1 MTRPVED
8 AKSASP
14 PEPASPDTTR
24 EAPQQELA
32 GGAFDILRRIAT
44 SPRGE
49 VFEAV
54 DSASGE
60 RVVLKMAPGSQ
71 SAGHEASK
79 AGRERL
85 EREAAILAGLDHR
98 GIARL
103 VSLREIDDQY
113 VLVLKHVGGRSL
125 EEILETST
133 APVAEAELRE
143 FLAGLADA
151 VAYLHGKSIFH
162 RDLKPE
168 NVIVDSKGQPVIVDF
183 GNARDPRRGT
193 AGAPAYATTGYSAPE
208 LYDAPGSEGPWTDVY
223 SLAAIAYRIMT
234 GHAPA
239 GAEPQSG
246 DKGIEPVAT
255 LCGEAY
261 STAFLETID
270 SSLSR
275 ELERRVQTASEF
287 RDRMLSLDGSGKAG
301 RRAPAD
307 QADGPGPSPYPP
319 TLAVERRALP
329 PMASQPQRHQSSAS
343 RGGRRRGPLI
353 AAAVIILLCAAAA
366 AWQAWPLYLRHIKST
381 WVVDAT
387 GAGDTTRISDALS
400 RAREGAIIM
409 VRAGTYR
416 ESLTITRSVQ
426 LTGDPDAAEPAMITP
441 IVGPC
446 LVVSSPQGTVTGLHF
461 RTEETFGSF
470 SSPCLV
476 ISGGQARIS
485 ENVIHHARGGGI
497 VVAAGASAEII
508 DNRIEASGGAGLT
521 IRGGAAPRV
530 VGNTIAASKGSGVVI
545 AEGARGMIENNAIS
559 DSVRSGIEV
568 ASGADPR
575 IIGNEISGSGEV
587 GLYLY
592 GAASG
597 VIEDNRFVD
606 NALGGIIIENG
617 AGTALRGNLLEKSGD
632 HGVVV
637 LSGGALLE
645 GNTVR
650 DSAGH
655 GIAIAKDA
663 SVELSDNELSGNK
676 APELLENAAPKPR

>member
-1 MTRPVED
+1 M
-8 AKSASP
+8 
-14 PEPASPDTTR
+14 
-24 EAPQQELA
+24 A
-32 GGAFDILRRIAT
+32 GGAFDILRQIAA

-49 VFEAV
+49 VFEAL
-54 DSASGE
+54 DPANGE

-71 SAGHEASK
+71 SEGIEASQ

-98 GIARL
+98 GVARF

-125 EEILETST
+125 EEILETSK
-133 APVAEAELRE
+133 APVAEQELRE

-183 GNARDPRRGT
+183 GNARDPRRGA

-208 LYDAPGSEGPWTDVY
+208 IYGAPGSEGPWTDVY

-234 GHAPA
+234 GGAPA
-239 GAEPQSG
+239 GAETQSG
-246 DKGIEPVAT
+246 ASGIEPVAT
-255 LCGEAY
+255 LCGQAY
-261 STAFLETID
+261 SAEFLEIID

-275 ELERRVQTASEF
+275 DPTRRVQSASEF
-287 RDRMLSLDGSGKAG
+287 RDLMLSLDGSSKAEG
-301 RRAPAD
+301 RAPSDKAE
-307 QADGPGPSPYPP
+307 GPVPSPYPP
-319 TLAVERRALP
+319 TLAVAQRALP
-329 PMASQPQRHQSSAS
+329 PMAAQSQHRQDAAS
-343 RGGRRRGPLI
+343 RGRRRRGPLI
-353 AAAVIILLCAAAA
+353 TAAVIILLCAAVA
-366 AWQAWPLYLRHIKST
+366 AWQAWPLYLRYVKST
-381 WVVDAT
+381 WVVDTT

-400 RAREGAIIM
+400 RAREGAIIV

-470 SSPCLV
+470 SSPCL
-476 ISGGQARIS
+476 IINGGQARVS

-508 DNRIEASGGAGLT
+508 DNSIEASGGAGLM

-530 VGNTIAASKGSGVVI
+530 VGNTIAASKGAGVVI
-545 AEGARGMIENNAIS
+545 AEGARGILENNAIS
-559 DSVRSGIEV
+559 DSARSGIEV
-568 ASGADPR
+568 ASGAGPH
-575 IIGNEISGSGEV
+575 IIGNEVSGSGEV

-617 AGTALRGNLLEKSGD
+617 AGPALRGNLLEKSGD

-637 LSGGALLE
+637 LSGSALLE

-655 GIAIAKDA
+655 GIAIAKGT

-676 APELLENAAPKPR
+676 MPELLENAAPKPR